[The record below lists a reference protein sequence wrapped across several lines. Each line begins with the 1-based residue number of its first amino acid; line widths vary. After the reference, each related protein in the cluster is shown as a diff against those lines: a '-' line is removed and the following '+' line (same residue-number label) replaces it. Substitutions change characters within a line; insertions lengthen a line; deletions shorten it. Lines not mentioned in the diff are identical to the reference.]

1 MYALVIILLMAPQF
15 GEAQSIKYKVTLTPS
30 NAMCEMMRVKM
41 LTSIPKELKIVNIK
55 HACIQLG
62 REQKES

>member
-1 MYALVIILLMAPQF
+1 MYALVIILLLAPQF
-15 GEAQSIKYKVTLTPS
+15 GESQTAKYSVTLTSS

-55 HACIQLG
+55 HACILLG

>member
-1 MYALVIILLMAPQF
+1 MYALVIILLMAPQL

-30 NAMCEMMRVKM
+30 NEVCEMMRFRV
-41 LTSIPKELKIVNIK
+41 LTSIPKELKIANIK
-55 HACIQLG
+55 HACVPLG